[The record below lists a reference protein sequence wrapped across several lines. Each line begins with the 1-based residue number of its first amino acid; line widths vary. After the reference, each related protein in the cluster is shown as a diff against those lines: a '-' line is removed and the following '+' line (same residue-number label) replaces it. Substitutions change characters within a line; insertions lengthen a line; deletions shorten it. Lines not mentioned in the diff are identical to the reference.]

1 MNNVQERVSENRPN
15 GARPAAGRKSWSSH
29 ILTFLFIVM
38 TVTAGYFYWQYRS
51 LKQNPNALEEK
62 KVRETIDRV
71 GKLLVLPRDE
81 TPTMATV
88 DDREKLKDQAFF
100 ADAENG
106 DKILL
111 YTQSRKAIIFREREN
126 RIVNVGPILLN
137 TDVASQDAAASEN
150 KK

>member
-1 MNNVQERVSENRPN
+1 
-15 GARPAAGRKSWSSH
+15 
-29 ILTFLFIVM
+29 M